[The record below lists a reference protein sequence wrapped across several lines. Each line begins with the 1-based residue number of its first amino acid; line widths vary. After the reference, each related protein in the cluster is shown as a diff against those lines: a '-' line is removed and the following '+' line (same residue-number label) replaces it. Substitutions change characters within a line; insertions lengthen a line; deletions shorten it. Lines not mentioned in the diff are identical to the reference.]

1 MNVKEKL
8 YAEYY
13 AIEKIGSKKPVYV
26 IKKVINGL
34 VIPVNGKRYKTLE
47 KAQAVANELGLNI
60 EKVGDL
66 YEIL

>member
-1 MNVKEKL
+1 MKK
-8 YAEYY
+8 EYY
-13 AIEKIGSKKPVYV
+13 AIEKIGYGKKAVYV

-34 VIPVNGKRYKTLE
+34 VIPVNGKRYKALE

>member
-1 MNVKEKL
+1 VKKEH
-8 YAEYY
+8 Y

-34 VIPVNGKRYKTLE
+34 VIPVNGKPYKTVE